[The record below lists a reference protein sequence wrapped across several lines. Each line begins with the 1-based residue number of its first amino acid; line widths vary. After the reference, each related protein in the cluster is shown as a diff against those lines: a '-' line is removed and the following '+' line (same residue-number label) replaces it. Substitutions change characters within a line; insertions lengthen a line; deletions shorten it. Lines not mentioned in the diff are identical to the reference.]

1 MPFKTKEQKK
11 EYNKQYRLD
20 NKEKLKELA
29 KQYQM
34 DNKEK
39 IKARENSNDKRALSR
54 RRHYDKNKVFYV
66 EYQKQY
72 YQDNRDKEKENEK
85 KRLYRYT
92 LKMDWLNRID
102 LSFFN

>member
-1 MPFKTKEQKK
+1 MPFKTKEQK
-11 EYNKQYRLD
+11 N
-20 NKEKLKELA
+20 
-29 KQYQM
+29 
-34 DNKEK
+34 
-39 IKARENSNDKRALSR
+39 
-54 RRHYDKNKVFYV
+54 

-72 YQDNRDKEKENEK
+72 YQDNKEKEKENEK